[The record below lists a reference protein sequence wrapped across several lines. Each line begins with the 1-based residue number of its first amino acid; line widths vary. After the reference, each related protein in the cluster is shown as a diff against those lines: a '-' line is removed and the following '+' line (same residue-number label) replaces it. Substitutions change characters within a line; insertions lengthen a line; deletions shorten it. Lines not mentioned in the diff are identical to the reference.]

1 MNLNELAITLKHR
14 RNILQLRQEDVAEIA
29 GISLRTLRAIEN
41 GTANPSIETL
51 QKLLEVLGLKFKI
64 EPK

>member
-1 MNLNELAITLKHR
+1 MNSDELAVILRHR
-14 RNILQLRQEDVAEIA
+14 RNLLQLRQEDVAEIA

-41 GTANPSIETL
+41 GTANPSVETL